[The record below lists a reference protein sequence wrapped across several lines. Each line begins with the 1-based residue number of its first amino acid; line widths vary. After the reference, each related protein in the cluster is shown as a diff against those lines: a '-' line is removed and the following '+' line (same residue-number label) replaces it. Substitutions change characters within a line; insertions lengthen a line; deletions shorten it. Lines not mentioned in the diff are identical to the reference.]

1 MAEQNESQAQ
11 KAPGKAA
18 GGTGLLEEIMEHT
31 RLRPDDEG
39 YDVARQGVETLLKE
53 LFEHRKEQPVERVDK
68 RLVDR
73 MIDDLDERIGKQVD
87 EILHHPE
94 FRELESAWRGLRF
107 LVDRTD
113 FGENVKVQFINAS
126 KEDLADDFREA
137 ADISKSGL
145 FHHIYTK
152 EYGQFGGE
160 PVGLM
165 IGNYDFG
172 PGARDIYLLENMASL
187 GAVSHAP
194 FVAGASEEFFGF
206 DRFEHLPQLKE
217 LESVIDGPQ
226 YAKWRSLRDS
236 EDARNVA
243 LTMPRFMLREPYDP
257 SDNPVREFNY
267 AEGRTGD
274 RDDYLWGNA
283 AFAFATRVTE
293 SFARYRWCPNIVG
306 PIAGGAVKDLP
317 VDVVDVDGQDQLVG
331 PVEVPVSD
339 RREYELSEL
348 GFMPLALRKG
358 SDNAAFFSANSI
370 QRSKY
375 FGSDEEARQAELN
388 YRLGTQ
394 LPYLFIVNRLAHYV
408 KVLQRENLGSWK
420 SRAELE
426 NELNKWLRQ
435 YVADQ
440 ENPSPAT
447 RSQRPLRRANL
458 TVEEVEGQAGW
469 YRVSM
474 QVTPHFKFM
483 GANFTL
489 SLTGS
494 LDRAA

>member
-1 MAEQNESQAQ
+1 MAEETEGQGKKQA
-11 KAPGKAA
+11 KKAA
-18 GGTGLLEEIMEHT
+18 TGSNLLDEIMEHT
-31 RLRPDDEG
+31 RLQPQDEG
-39 YDVARQGVETLLKE
+39 YDVARQGVESLLRE
-53 LFEHRKEQPVERVDK
+53 LFEQRQQQPVERVDK
-68 RLVDR
+68 RVVDQ
-73 MIDDLDERIGKQVD
+73 MIEDLDRRIGEQVD

-94 FRELESAWRGLRF
+94 FRELESAWRGLKF
-107 LVDRTD
+107 LVDRTE
-113 FGENVKVQFINAS
+113 FKENIKIQFINAS
-126 KEDLADDFREA
+126 KEDLVDDFREA
-137 ADISKSGL
+137 GEVSKSGL
-145 FHHIYTK
+145 FQHVYTK

-165 IGNYDFG
+165 VGNYDFG
-172 PGARDIYLLENMASL
+172 PGGQDIYLLQNMASL

-194 FVAGASEEFFGF
+194 FISGASEDFFGVE
-206 DRFEHLPQLKE
+206 RFEELPQLKE

-226 YAKWRSLRDS
+226 YARWRSLRDS
-236 EDARNVA
+236 DDARNLGLV
-243 LTMPRFMLREPYDP
+243 LPRFMLREPYDP
-257 SDNPVREFNY
+257 ADNPVREFNY

-274 RDDYLWGNA
+274 RNDYLWGNA
-283 AFAFATRVTE
+283 AFAFATRITE

-306 PIAGGAVKDLP
+306 PIAGGAVKELP
-317 VDVVDVDGQDQLVG
+317 IDVVEVDGQDRMVG
-331 PVEVPVSD
+331 PVEVQISD
-339 RREYELSEL
+339 RREYELSDL
-348 GFMPLALRKG
+348 GFVPLTLRKG
-358 SDNAAFFSANSI
+358 SDNAAFFSANSV
-370 QRSKY
+370 QRPKY
-375 FGSDEEARQAELN
+375 FGSDAEARQAELN

-458 TVEEVEGQAGW
+458 SVEEVEGEAGW

>member
-1 MAEQNESQAQ
+1 MAEQGQGRSTGGSGGKKAQ
-11 KAPGKAA
+11 S
-18 GGTGLLEEIMEHT
+18 GLLEEIMEHT
-31 RLRPDDEG
+31 RLQPSDDG
-39 YDVARQGVETLLKE
+39 YGVARQGVETLLKG
-53 LFEHRKEQPVERVDK
+53 LFEQREQEPVERVDK

-73 MIDDLDERIGKQVD
+73 MIADLDRRIGEQVD
-87 EILHHPE
+87 EVLHHPE
-94 FRELESAWRGLRF
+94 FRKLESAWRGLRF

-113 FGENVKVQFINAS
+113 FKENIRIQFINAS

-137 ADISKSGL
+137 GDISKSGL
-145 FHHIYTK
+145 FHHVYTQ

-160 PVGLM
+160 PVALM
-165 IGNYDFG
+165 IGNYEFG
-172 PGARDIYLLENMASL
+172 PGANDVSLLQDMASL

-194 FVAGASEEFFGF
+194 FVAAASEEFFGF
-206 DRFEHLPQLKE
+206 GGFQQLPQLKE

-236 EDARNVA
+236 EDARNVG
-243 LTMPRFMLREPYDP
+243 LTLPRFMLRHPYDP
-257 SDNPVREFNY
+257 VDNPVREFNY
-267 AEGRTGD
+267 VEGRTGEV
-274 RDDYLWGNA
+274 DDYLWGNA

-293 SFARYRWCPNIVG
+293 SFAKYRWCPNIVG

-317 VDVVDVDGQDQLVG
+317 VDVVEAGGQERLAG
-331 PVEVPVSD
+331 PVEVAVSD

-370 QRSKY
+370 QRPKY

-458 TVEEVEGQAGW
+458 TVEEVEGEAGW

-474 QVTPHFKFM
+474 KVTPHFKFM

-494 LDRAA
+494 LERAA

>member
-1 MAEQNESQAQ
+1 MAEQKQGGAKSQKQEQAS
-11 KAPGKAA
+11 A
-18 GGTGLLEEIMEHT
+18 GLLEEIMEHT
-31 RLRPDDEG
+31 RLQPQDEG
-39 YDVARQGVETLLKE
+39 YDVARQGVETLLRE
-53 LFEHRKEQPVERVDK
+53 LFENREQPVERVDK
-68 RLVDR
+68 RLVDQ
-73 MIDDLDERIGKQVD
+73 MINDLDQRIGAQID
-87 EILHHPE
+87 EILHHPQ
-94 FRELESAWRGLRF
+94 FRELESAWRGLKF
-107 LVDRTD
+107 LVDRTE
-113 FGENVKVQFINAS
+113 FQENIKVEFINSS
-126 KEDLADDFREA
+126 KEDLVDDFREA
-137 ADISKSGL
+137 DDISKSGL
-145 FHHIYTK
+145 FHHVYTQ

-160 PVGLM
+160 PVALM
-165 IGNYDFG
+165 VGNYEFG
-172 PGARDIYLLENMASL
+172 PGGEDVYLLQNMASL

-194 FVAGASEEFFGF
+194 FIGSASEKFFGF
-206 DRFEHLPQLKE
+206 DRFEDLPQVKE
-217 LESVIDGPQ
+217 LESIMEGPQ
-226 YAKWRSLRDS
+226 YAKWRALRDS

-243 LTMPRFMLREPYDP
+243 LTLPRFMLRHPYDP
-257 SDNPVREFNY
+257 EDNPVREFNY
-267 AEGRTGD
+267 TEGREGSN
-274 RDDYLWGNA
+274 DDYLWGNS

-317 VDVVDVDGQDQLVG
+317 VDVVEVDGQEQLVG
-331 PVEVPVSD
+331 PVEVAISD

-348 GFMPLALRKG
+348 GFVPLSLRKG

-370 QRSKY
+370 QRPKY
-375 FGSDEEARQAELN
+375 FGSDEEGRQAELN

-440 ENPSPAT
+440 DNPSPAT
-447 RSQRPLRRANL
+447 RSQRPLRRAQL
-458 TVEEVEGQAGW
+458 TVEEVEGEAGW

>member
-1 MAEQNESQAQ
+1 MADETETQ
-11 KAPGKAA
+11 KQKSAGKSV
-18 GGTGLLEEIMEHT
+18 GVLEEIMEHT
-31 RLRPDDEG
+31 RLQPNDEG
-39 YDVARQGVETLLKE
+39 YSVARQGVETLLKE
-53 LFEHRKEQPVERVDK
+53 VLEANREQPVERVDK

-73 MIDDLDERIGKQVD
+73 MIEDLDRRIGEQVD
-87 EILHHPE
+87 EILHHPQ
-94 FRELESAWRGLRF
+94 FRELESAWRGLQF
-107 LVDRTD
+107 LVERTD
-113 FGENVKVQFINAS
+113 LAENIKVQFINAS
-126 KEDLADDFREA
+126 KEDLVDDFREA
-137 ADISKSGL
+137 GEVSKCGL
-145 FHHIYTK
+145 FHHVYTR

-160 PVGLM
+160 PVALM
-165 IGNYDFG
+165 VGNYDFG
-172 PGARDIYLLENMASL
+172 PGGQDMYLLQNMASL
-187 GAVSHAP
+187 GAVAHAP
-194 FVAGASEEFFGF
+194 FIGGTSEAFFGF
-206 DRFEHLPQLKE
+206 ERFEELPQLKE

-226 YAKWRSLRDS
+226 YAKWRALRES
-236 EDARNVA
+236 EDARNVG
-243 LTMPRFMLREPYDP
+243 LVMPRFMLRQPYDP

-267 AEGRTGD
+267 TEGRTGD

-283 AFAFATRVTE
+283 AFAFASRVTE

-317 VDVVDVDGQDQLVG
+317 IDVVDVDGQEQLIG
-331 PVEVPVSD
+331 PIEVAVSD
-339 RREYELSEL
+339 RREYELSDL
-348 GFMPLALRKG
+348 GFIPLALRKG

-370 QRSKY
+370 QKPKY

-458 TVEEVEGQAGW
+458 TVEEVEGEAGW